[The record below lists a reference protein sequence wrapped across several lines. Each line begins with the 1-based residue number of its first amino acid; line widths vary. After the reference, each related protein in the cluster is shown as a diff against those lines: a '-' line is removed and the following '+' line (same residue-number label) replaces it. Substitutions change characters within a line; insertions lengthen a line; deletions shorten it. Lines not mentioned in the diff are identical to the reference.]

1 MSDVLTSPL
10 ELELLSGGAPLELVI
25 ASWLA
30 DKRSRSG
37 SDATVQTYTTTL
49 VDFRAA
55 LQHAGH
61 DLDGDWR
68 AVALVA
74 QHWVVQRHLDSGRSG
89 EIAAVTHNRRLST
102 LSSFYRFAQKWGLL
116 NMHNPIDL

>member
-10 ELELLSGGAPLELVI
+10 ALELVSGGAPLELVI

-30 DKRSRSG
+30 AKRSRSG
-37 SDATVQTYTTTL
+37 SDATVQSYTTTL

-55 LQHAGH
+55 LQRAGL
-61 DLDGDWR
+61 DLDGDVR

-74 QHWVVQRHLDSGRSG
+74 LHWVVQRHPDSHRSG
-89 EIAAVTHNRRLST
+89 EISAVTHNRRLST
-102 LSSFYRFAQKWGLL
+102 LSSFYTYAQKWGC
-116 NMHNPIDL
+116 